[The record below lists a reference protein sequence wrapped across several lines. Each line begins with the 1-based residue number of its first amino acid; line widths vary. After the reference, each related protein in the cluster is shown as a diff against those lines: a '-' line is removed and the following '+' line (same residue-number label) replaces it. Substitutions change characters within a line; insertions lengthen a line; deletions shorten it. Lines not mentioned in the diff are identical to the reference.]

1 MKKLAGF
8 AGGGAQV
15 LVGQPFDLVKVRVQT
30 GQYNSPI
37 SALSDT
43 LRNEG
48 LGAFYKGTL
57 APLIGVGACVSI
69 QFYGFHEAKR
79 QILKRNS
86 KQNDLTLGQ
95 FYVAGAFAG
104 IVNAPITS
112 PVEQIRILLQVQKD
126 SLKVY
131 NGPKDA
137 ITKIYKEAGV
147 LRGIFRGIVVTF
159 LREAQAYGVWFLTYE
174 YLINRLIRL
183 HQKERQ
189 NISTME
195 LLVCG
200 AVAGD
205 ALWLS
210 SYPLDVVKSRLQSDR
225 FGRNSRYKGSAV
237 EVVKHIMRHEGPL
250 GFWKGIGPTLLRA
263 IPCSAA
269 TFTTVEYVLR
279 LLN

>member
-1 MKKLAGF
+1 MS
-8 AGGGAQV
+8 
-15 LVGQPFDLVKVRVQT
+15 DLITNVDHSWSRKVKDTT
-30 GQYNSPI
+30 GQYSSPI

-48 LGAFYKGTL
+48 LKAFYKGTL
-57 APLIGVGACVSI
+57 APLIGVGACVSV

-79 QILKRNS
+79 QILKHNP
-86 KQNDLTLGQ
+86 KQHDLTLGQ

-126 SLKVY
+126 NLKLY
-131 NGPKDA
+131 NGPRDA
-137 ITKIYKEAGV
+137 ISKIYKQAG
-147 LRGIFRGIVVTF
+147 LLKGIFRGSMVTF

-174 YLINRLIRL
+174 FLISKFIQF
-183 HQKERQ
+183 HKTERH

-205 ALWLS
+205 ALWIS
-210 SYPLDVVKSRLQSDR
+210 SYPLDVVKSRLQSDG
-225 FGRNSRYKGSAV
+225 FGRTSRYKGSVV
-237 EVVKHIMRHEGPL
+237 EVAKHIMRHEGPL

-279 LLN
+279 LLD